1 MPGTMHITCH
11 MVRGYAA
18 GHFFDVSVDA
28 SVECLRELV
37 CSKRMIPMPRMIMS
51 YAGVQLED
59 GRLLSDYGISGD
71 ATIAIDDV
79 LTIKVKLQEF
89 CGGLRAR
96 TFDVSPQMN
105 LGELRYIAGQVVG
118 ESGIGLLGLGLAV
131 GHRRCF
137 DIEDT
142 LTTHRITDGSEV
154 TIVRLP
160 LPPPKRI
167 RVY

>member
-1 MPGTMHITCH
+1 M
-11 MVRGYAA
+11 
-18 GHFFDVSVDA
+18 
-28 SVECLRELV
+28 
-37 CSKRMIPMPRMIMS
+37 
-51 YAGVQLED
+51 
-59 GRLLSDYGISGD
+59 LSDYGISGD
-71 ATIAIDDV
+71 ATVEIADV

>member
-1 MPGTMHITCH
+1 M
-11 MVRGYAA
+11 
-18 GHFFDVSVDA
+18 
-28 SVECLRELV
+28 
-37 CSKRMIPMPRMIMS
+37 
-51 YAGVQLED
+51 
-59 GRLLSDYGISGD
+59 LSDYGISGD